1 MADEKVLNENGVPMS
16 DGLGGTESST
26 DTNTGQGGGS
36 TATTVNTSD
45 NDTVGGTTTT
55 ESGSNSSGSTDNE
68 NVKIVKDA
76 IDTYLGA
83 SAIATVLNQIDIVE
97 IYVDYKLGF
106 AKLKEEYK
114 KKNPDVDPDKVDEA
128 VDEERASAVKEF
140 KKEGSPTKADLQK
153 KYDDLRLSASEAQK
167 NISNILQEFL
177 KTTTEAAMPN
187 VVGPIAPNPFSI
199 SLKLYNGLSKLKK
212 ILDRVTISM
221 KVLMTAVESLGLD
234 QLPADH
240 QFSKA
245 YNSLLGI
252 IAGPLKT
259 IQSNIAKSEADNAED
274 MFVGE
279 AINKF
284 KENYWVD
291 NFDDSGRINGKAI
304 EEFTRDDQ
312 DIYEWPLNKSSR
324 NKLFRRRTK
333 LSTLNKA
340 LSREFF
346 RITKAIEYNTALNSA
361 IIEAKQS
368 YLEFKKTNVSNNSTT
383 TNTTGGGSDKGPG
396 GNVFIGT
403 K

>member
-16 DGLGGTESST
+16 DGLGGAESST

-36 TATTVNTSD
+36 ASTAVSTTESGTTGS
-45 NDTVGGTTTT
+45 TTTT
-55 ESGSNSSGSTDNE
+55 KSGSNSSDSTDNE
-68 NVKIVKDA
+68 NAKIVKEA
-76 IDTYLGA
+76 INTYLGA
-83 SAIATVLNQIDIVE
+83 SAIAEVLKRIDIVE

-106 AKLKEEYK
+106 AKLKEDYK
-114 KKNPDVDPDKVDEA
+114 KENPDIDPDEIDKA
-128 VDEERASAVKEF
+128 VDAERTYAVEKFKE
-140 KKEGSPTKADLQK
+140 EGSPTKADLQK

-221 KVLMTAVESLGLD
+221 KVLMTAVEALGLD

-240 QFSKA
+240 EFSKA
-245 YNSLLGI
+245 YNGLLGI

-279 AINKF
+279 AINQF

-333 LSTLNKA
+333 LATLNKS

-361 IIEAKQS
+361 ITEAKQS

-396 GNVFIGT
+396 GDVFIGT

>member
-1 MADEKVLNENGVPMS
+1 MADEIVLDENGVPMS

-26 DTNTGQGGGS
+26 DTNTGQGNGAS
-36 TATTVNTSD
+36 STTVSTTNSD
-45 NDTVGGTTTT
+45 TAGGTTTT
-55 ESGSNSSGSTDNE
+55 ESGSNSSDSTDNE
-68 NVKIVKDA
+68 NAEIVKGA
-76 IDTYLGA
+76 INTYLGA
-83 SAIATVLNQIDIVE
+83 SAIAEVLKKIDIVE

-114 KKNPDVDPDKVDEA
+114 KENPDVDPDKVDEA
-128 VDEERASAVKEF
+128 VDEERAFAVKEF

-167 NISNILQEFL
+167 NIGNILQEFL
-177 KTTTEAAMPN
+177 KITTEAAMPN
-187 VVGPIAPNPFSI
+187 VVGPVAPNPFSI
-199 SLKLYNGLSKLKK
+199 SLKLYNGLSKIKK
-212 ILDRVTISM
+212 TLDRVAISM
-221 KVLMTAVESLGLD
+221 KVLMTAVEALGLD

-240 QFSKA
+240 RFSIA
-245 YNSLLGI
+245 YNTLLGLV
-252 IAGPLKT
+252 AGPLKT

-274 MFVGE
+274 VFIGDAV
-279 AINKF
+279 NKF

-291 NFDDSGRINGKAI
+291 NFDSSGRINGKAI
-304 EEFTRDDQ
+304 EEFTGEDQ

-333 LSTLNKA
+333 LAALNKS

-361 IIEAKQS
+361 ITEAKQS
-368 YLEFKKTNVSNNSTT
+368 YIEFNKTNASNNSTT

-396 GNVFIGT
+396 GDVFIGT